1 MALSAEIYGRFMP
14 KSVADYDAEYEQGQA
29 SKQARE
35 LNALRLLSGQRQER
49 EAVDASA
56 RDNALR
62 GLVGGFGADENAN
75 ALSLLRGGHLEAA
88 QKYQKANADR
98 QKELAEAKYKA
109 AQADKERIAG
119 SLSKLEAI
127 GQLMGGVSDQATY
140 DMARQ
145 QAAATFGP
153 EFMAQVPPVYDPARI
168 AQAQQQAMSVKER
181 LEQEW
186 KAKGY
191 ALDVR
196 KQGEVER
203 SNVTREAETGR
214 HNRSTEG
221 IGYGNLKV
229 AQGNLGVSRERLN
242 LDRAAPRGVLDPERG
257 LLVDPRT
264 GEARPITV
272 GGQPVGAKAND
283 KPTTEGER
291 VAGGYLLRM
300 QRADELVNQ
309 FEKEGRPSYAVEA
322 AAKVGGATGR
332 RMVTGEVS
340 QKYRQ
345 AQEDWVRAKLR
356 KESGAV
362 IAADEMDREIETY
375 FPQPGEGEGV
385 AKQKAAARKTAEE
398 AMTLSA
404 GRATP
409 KPAGAPAVGTVQGG
423 YRFKGGNP
431 ADKANWEPV
440 K

>member
-14 KSVADYDAEYEQGQA
+14 KSVADFDAEYEQGQA

-49 EAVDASA
+49 EAVAASA

-88 QKYQKANADR
+88 QKYQKANTDR
-98 QKELAEAKYKA
+98 QKDAAEAKYKA

-272 GGQPVGAKAND
+272 GGQPVGAKSASPD
-283 KPTTEGER
+283 KPLTEGQ
-291 VAGGYLLRM
+291 AKALAYASRM
-300 QRADELVNQ
+300 QASNEVIAKLAD
-309 FEKEGRPSYAVEA
+309 KG
-322 AAKVGGATGR
+322 T
-332 RMVTGEVS
+332 EVS
-340 QKYRQ
+340 VPGSRAGYGVGAVINATINPAANQQLDQ
-345 AQEDWVRAKLR
+345 AKRDFINAVLR
-356 KESGAV
+356 RESGAV
-362 IAADEMDREIETY
+362 ISEAEFKNAEQQY
-375 FPQPGEGEGV
+375 FPQIGDQPAV
-385 AKQKAAARKTAEE
+385 KKQKADNRRIALDGMKADIPKGRLGQVDEIAGGPASVGGLPAA
-398 AMTLSA
+398 
-404 GRATP
+404 
-409 KPAGAPAVGTVQGG
+409 GG
-423 YRFKGGNP
+423 WKI
-431 ADKANWEPV
+431 ELV

>member
-14 KSVADYDAEYEQGQA
+14 KSVADFDAEYEQGQA

-88 QKYQKANADR
+88 QKYQKANTDR
-98 QKELAEAKYKA
+98 QKDAAEAKYKA

-119 SLSKLEAI
+119 SLQKLEAI

-140 DMARQ
+140 DQARQ

-203 SNVTREAETGR
+203 SNVTREGETAR
-214 HNRSTEG
+214 SNRADEATARG
-221 IGYGNLKV
+221 QLGV
-229 AQGNLGVSRERLN
+229 AQGNLGVSRQRLA
-242 LDRAAPRGVLDPERG
+242 LDSAAPKGVLDPERG

-272 GGQPVGAKAND
+272 GGKAVGAKS
-283 KPTTEGER
+283 TTGNATESER
-291 VAGGYLLRM
+291 TAGFLL
-300 QRADELVNQ
+300 QRVRDSQRQL
-309 FEKEGRPSYAVEA
+309 A
-322 AAKVGGATGR
+322 AAVKDEAGAAKPGIVQEGARLLSEPLANTMTGQNR
-332 RMVTGEVS
+332 QRVESAQLDILDAALTLGTGAAYTRE
-340 QKYRQ
+340 QLQGYR
-345 AQEDWVRAKLR
+345 K
-356 KESGAV
+356 S
-362 IAADEMDREIETY
+362 Y
-375 FPQPGEGEGV
+375 FPQIGDSDKAV
-385 AKQKAAARKTAEE
+385 ADKEARLQNLIRAAETK
-398 AMTLSA
+398 A
-404 GRATP
+404 GRSAADTAP
-409 KPAGAPAVGTVQGG
+409 NAPAGGPAASTGG
-423 YRFKGGNP
+423 WKI
-431 ADKANWEPV
+431 ELV